1 MNPEEENKY
10 IEDYLLGRLSQEDEV
25 ALQQKMSDDVRF
37 RESVLL
43 QQQLLESLS
52 ENTWSYAKNVDEKHL
67 KEYEELYKSEET
79 IQFKNT
85 IKEVQNEYKNNTS
98 KNKRPWLYYL
108 SAALIAM
115 LITIITLMPQEKS
128 SQELYVDYFELSDI
142 PSLVS
147 RGNGED
153 ASLID
158 AERYFEDGNY
168 NEALNILIPKAST
181 DTKSKAS
188 ILLYKG
194 ISEMELEQFDNAHA
208 TFDQLSN
215 SNLIDA
221 PMGTWY
227 KALLYLK
234 MNNPEKAKELL
245 TQISDSSSHYKYK
258 EAKEILEKIQ
268 F

>member
-10 IEDYLLGRLSQEDEV
+10 IEDYLLGKLSQEDEV
-25 ALQQKMSDDVRF
+25 ALQQKMSDDIRF

-52 ENTWSYAKNVDEKHL
+52 EDTWSAAENVDEKRL
-67 KEYEELYKSEET
+67 KEYEELYKSEES
-79 IQFKNT
+79 IQLKQV
-85 IKEVQNEYKNNTS
+85 IKQSQNDYKNNTS

-108 SAALIAM
+108 SAALVAL
-115 LITIITLMPQEKS
+115 LITIITLIPQEKS

-142 PSLVS
+142 PALVS

-158 AERYFEDGNY
+158 AERYFEEGNY
-168 NEALNILIPKAST
+168 NEVLKVLIPKVST
-181 DTKSKAS
+181 NTKSKAS

-194 ISEMELEQFDNAHA
+194 ISEMELGQFDNAHA
-208 TFDQLSN
+208 TFDQLRN

-234 MNNPEKAKELL
+234 MNDSEKAKKLL
-245 TQISDSSSHYKYK
+245 MQISASSSHYKYK
-258 EAKEILEKIQ
+258 EATELLEKL
-268 F
+268 